1 MSRTDSESPVPA
13 VARVDYKD
21 LCLDVTDGPAAA
33 RFWAPTLGLTVE
45 ADGHGGSQ
53 VLRGA
58 APEHTVWL
66 NVVPEPHTVK
76 NRVHLDVHV
85 PSLAEVIG
93 RGATVLDDTQPWTVL
108 ADPEGAEFCAFVR
121 SPDRLPDYRL
131 YELVVDAAE
140 PARPGPLVG

>member
-76 NRVHLDVHV
+76 NRVHLDLRV
-85 PSLAEVIG
+85 PEDEREAEQARLEG
-93 RGATVLDDTQPWTVL
+93 LGATRIGEGRQGPHAWVVM
-108 ADPEGAEFCAFVR
+108 ADPEGNEFCLA
-121 SPDRLPDYRL
+121 
-131 YELVVDAAE
+131 
-140 PARPGPLVG
+140 